1 MACLFFTQGSL
12 QRLAPYRVGASTAVD
27 VLMETVVQIWRGG
40 CIITSLHIEAEEL
53 AGTFDALKEVV
64 AFSIEMDAVASAF
77 SASSEYVKMEGTEL
91 LATYF
96 EEAELDLFGTHNY
109 DVCHEHKLEPKK
121 RLHHKEWKPA

>member
-1 MACLFFTQGSL
+1 
-12 QRLAPYRVGASTAVD
+12 
-27 VLMETVVQIWRGG
+27 
-40 CIITSLHIEAEEL
+40 
-53 AGTFDALKEVV
+53 
-64 AFSIEMDAVASAF
+64 MDAVASAF

-91 LATYF
+91 LATCASLSLAVRRSLRKLTPVRFSLPDF

>member
-27 VLMETVVQIWRGG
+27 VLMETVVQISNLSN
-40 CIITSLHIEAEEL
+40 ILLDNKEAEEL